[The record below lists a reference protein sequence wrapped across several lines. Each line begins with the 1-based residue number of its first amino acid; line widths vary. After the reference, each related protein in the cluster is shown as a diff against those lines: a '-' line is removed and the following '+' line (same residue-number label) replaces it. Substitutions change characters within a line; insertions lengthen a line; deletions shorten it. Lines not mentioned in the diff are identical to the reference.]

1 MEYKDYYKILGVSK
15 DASQD
20 EIKKSYRK
28 LARKYHPDLNP
39 GNKAAEEKFKDINE
53 ANEVLSD
60 PEKRKKY
67 DLLGSSWRQ
76 YQQTGGRPGGFDWSQ
91 WTSGEPGGF
100 HFNLGNNLGDLFG
113 ESSFSDFFRNIFGG
127 TGAQSHGRQRAGSR
141 GQDYESE
148 LEITLEEACHGIS
161 RAVRIGDRQLRIK
174 VPAGI
179 ETGKQLKIKGKG
191 AAGMGAGMAG
201 DLYLKI
207 KIRPHPIWT
216 PRDRDLYGEL
226 SVDLYT
232 LVLGGS
238 VNVQTLDG
246 VVKLKI
252 PPESTNGKV
261 MKLKGLGMP
270 SLDRP
275 EARGDIYVTLKADL
289 PIHLTETERDLFNQ
303 LAQLRK

>member
-1 MEYKDYYKILGVSK
+1 MEYKDYYKILGVRK

-20 EIKKSYRK
+20 EIKKAYRK

-91 WTSGEPGGF
+91 WTTGEPGGF
-100 HFNLGNNLGDLFG
+100 QFNFGNNIGDLFG

-127 TGAQSHGRQRAGSR
+127 TGAQSRGRYRSNVR

-148 LEITLEEACHGIS
+148 LEITLEEACHGSS
-161 RAVRIGDRQLRIK
+161 RTVRIGDKQLRIK
-174 VPAGI
+174 IPPGI
-179 ETGKQLKIKGKG
+179 EAGKQLKIRGKG
-191 AAGMGAGMAG
+191 AAGMGDGVAG

-207 KIRPHPIWT
+207 RIRLHPVWT
-216 PRDRDLYGEL
+216 PRGTDLYGEL
-226 SVDLYT
+226 PVDLYT
-232 LVLGGS
+232 LILGGA

-246 VVKLKI
+246 IVKLKI
-252 PPESTNGKV
+252 PSESPNGKM
-261 MKLKGLGMP
+261 MKLKGLGLP
-270 SLDRP
+270 ALNKPD
-275 EARGDIYVTLKADL
+275 ARGDIYVTLKAEL
-289 PIHLTETERDLFNQ
+289 PRGLSEAERELFEQ
-303 LAQLRK
+303 LARLRK

>member
-1 MEYKDYYKILGVSK
+1 MSK
-15 DASQD
+15 EASQD
-20 EIKKSYRK
+20 EIKKAYRK

-39 GNKAAEEKFKDINE
+39 GNKAAEEKFKDLNE

-100 HFNLGNNLGDLFG
+100 HFNFGENIGDLFG

-127 TGAQSHGRQRAGSR
+127 AGAQNRGRQRTGTR

-148 LEITLEEACHGIS
+148 LEISLEEACHGLS
-161 RAVRIGDRQLRIK
+161 RTVRIGDRQLQIK
-174 VPAGI
+174 VPPGI
-179 ETGKQLKIKGKG
+179 ESGKQLKLKGKG
-191 AAGMGAGMAG
+191 ADGMGAGMAG

-207 KIRPHPIWT
+207 KIRPHPVWT
-216 PRDRDLYGEL
+216 VKGKDLFGE
-226 SVDLYT
+226 VPVTLYT

-252 PPESTNGKV
+252 PPESPNGKL

-270 SLDRP
+270 LLDEP
-275 EARGDIYVTLKADL
+275 SVRGDIYVTLKGEL
-289 PIHLTETERDLFNQ
+289 PVNLTEQERDLFEQ
-303 LAQLRK
+303 LARMRKK